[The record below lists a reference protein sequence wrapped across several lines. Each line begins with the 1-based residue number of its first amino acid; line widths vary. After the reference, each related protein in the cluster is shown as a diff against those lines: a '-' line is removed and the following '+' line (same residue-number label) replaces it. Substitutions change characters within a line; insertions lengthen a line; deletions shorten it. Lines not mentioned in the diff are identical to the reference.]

1 MTGTNSTSQA
11 STDISALSIGGLD
24 TNEIIGYSIG
34 NFVLLAVIIG
44 LICVYRMNYLH
55 VVDDIRI
62 E

>member
-1 MTGTNSTSQA
+1 MTANTTGTVETG
-11 STDISALSIGGLD
+11 ALSIGGLD